1 MRFVVVQ
8 RWSEARGI
16 GSAGTVHGIV
26 IVTSSDVVIN
36 ACITAA
42 HDALD
47 IVCVESVG
55 HRL

>member
-26 IVTSSDVVIN
+26 IVTSSDVVII

-47 IVCVESVG
+47 IVCVESVS